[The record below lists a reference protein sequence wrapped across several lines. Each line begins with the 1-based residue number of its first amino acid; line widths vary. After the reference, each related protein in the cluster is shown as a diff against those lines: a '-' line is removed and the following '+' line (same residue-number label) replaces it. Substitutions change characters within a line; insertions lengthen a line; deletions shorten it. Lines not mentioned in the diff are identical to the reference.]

1 MRTTIL
7 SYISVFLILSFSIVV
22 ALIPIIVLNVNCSHY
37 ERADYI
43 IQTQQ
48 EWEGLWNNTYHS
60 TYADPEINFNSSVV
74 IAVYM
79 GERATGGYNI
89 EITRI
94 LKSEAHRLVII
105 RETKPSPF
113 GLRTMAPTHPF
124 HIVKLNRNGNIIKLI
139 HIKEDHPPSLL
150 Y

>member
-7 SYISVFLILSFSIVV
+7 SYIYVFLILSFSIVV
-22 ALIPIIVLNVNCSHY
+22 ALIPIIVLNVNFETLAIGHYCSHY

-94 LKSEAHRLVII
+94 LKSEATI
-105 RETKPSPF
+105 F
-113 GLRTMAPTHPF
+113 
-124 HIVKLNRNGNIIKLI
+124 
-139 HIKEDHPPSLL
+139 
-150 Y
+150 